1 MSNLDTL
8 LAKGAQVVGG
18 DLIFKHKVVGQFR
31 FGDFLLTP
39 DGQAELEVLDVEV
52 KEVKKPRAKK
62 VEEPAPVADAA
73 PAGDDLTIEV

>member
-39 DGQAELEVLDVEV
+39 DGQAELEVVDVEV
-52 KEVKKPRAKK
+52 KETKPKATRKKA
-62 VEEPAPVADAA
+62 EDAA
-73 PAGDDLTIEV
+73 PAGDDVTIEV

>member
-8 LAKGAQVVGG
+8 LAKGAQIVGG

-39 DGQAELEVLDVEV
+39 DGQAELEVVDVEF
-52 KEVKKPRAKK
+52 KEVKKTRKK
-62 VEEPAPVADAA
+62 AEEPAPAVEDTATV
-73 PAGDDLTIEV
+73 DDVTIEV